1 MAQVLDRKY
10 SQAFINELKETEKE
24 YNEGKFD
31 GPFSTKEEIHAH
43 LINL

>member
-24 YNEGKFD
+24 YSEGKFD
-31 GPFSTKEEIHAH
+31 GPFDTVDD
-43 LINL
+43 LFTYLNNL